1 MLTKIEKELISK
13 GYIFKKEFIASS
25 FSANQYAREEREKG
39 NLARVLNLR
48 GLVYTVYVKE
58 RN

>member
-1 MLTKIEKELISK
+1 MLTKIE
-13 GYIFKKEFIASS
+13 KEFIASS
-25 FSANQYAREEREKG
+25 FSANQY
-39 NLARVLNLR
+39 ARVLNLR